1 MFQKQVNLTDE
12 IDKFYKSTKSKNPDK
27 KKYWLMK
34 THTDFLKE
42 DKTILIVL
50 KVKYFQSENRNI
62 EK

>member
-1 MFQKQVNLTDE
+1 
-12 IDKFYKSTKSKNPDK
+12 
-27 KKYWLMK
+27 MK